1 MKYILNREGDKMN
14 KENINTKKLIE
25 LVSKGAAEEVIK
37 ILTDKK
43 LVKSAEINNKKE
55 LSYYK
60 KVEILLYNYEN
71 LKEAIKQKEEDI
83 ENLEKYGLKERSNSI
98 VVYSSA
104 GGNPEADRY
113 LELKQRYVIEKL
125 EIERDL
131 KRIDNALD
139 KIRKDSYFD
148 IIQLKY
154 LNLEEDKA
162 RTIEELANKLDKDRS
177 TIIRNKKRL
186 INKLVII
193 LFPESIRNAM

>member
-1 MKYILNREGDKMN
+1 MTVN
-14 KENINTKKLIE
+14 KSENNNTKKLIE

-37 ILTDKK
+37 ILTDKN
-43 LVKSAEINNKKE
+43 LVKSSEANNKKE

-83 ENLEKYGLKERSNSI
+83 ENLERYGLKEKSKSI
-98 VVYSSA
+98 VAYSSA

-113 LELKQRYVIEKL
+113 LELKQRYTIEKL
-125 EIERDL
+125 EIERDV

-139 KIRKDSYFD
+139 KIRGDEYFE

-154 LNLEEDKA
+154 LNAEEDKV
-162 RTIEELANKLDKDRS
+162 NKDDDMAERLNKDRR
-177 TIIRNKKRL
+177 TIIRNRKRL
-186 INKLVII
+186 IQKLITI
-193 LFPESIRNAM
+193 LFPESIRDII

>member
-1 MKYILNREGDKMN
+1 MN

-154 LNLEEDKA
+154 LNQDEE
-162 RTIEELANKLDKDRS
+162 KLIKDDEIAENMNKDRR
-177 TIIRNKKRL
+177 TIIRNRKRL
-186 INKLVII
+186 IQKLVTI
-193 LFPESIRNAM
+193 LFPESIREII

>member
-1 MKYILNREGDKMN
+1 MN
-14 KENINTKKLIE
+14 KENINAKKLIE

-83 ENLEKYGLKERSNSI
+83 ENLEKYGLKEKSCSV

-104 GGNPEADRY
+104 GGNLEADRY
-113 LELKQRYVIEKL
+113 LELKNKYIVEKL

-154 LNLEEDKA
+154 LNTEEDRVK
-162 RTIEELANKLDKDRS
+162 TDNELVEILDKERI
-177 TIIRNKKRL
+177 TIIRNRKRL
-186 INKLVII
+186 INKLTTI
-193 LFPESIRNAM
+193 LFPQNVRELL

>member
-1 MKYILNREGDKMN
+1 MG
-14 KENINTKKLIE
+14 KESINTKKLIE

-37 ILTDKK
+37 ILTDKN
-43 LVKSAEINNKKE
+43 LVKATEANNKKE

-83 ENLEKYGLKERSNSI
+83 ENLEKYGLKEKSKSI
-98 VVYSSA
+98 VAYSSA

-113 LELKQRYVIEKL
+113 LELKQRYTIEKL

-139 KIRKDSYFD
+139 KIRKDEYFK

-154 LNLEEDKA
+154 LNGEEERV
-162 RTIEELANKLDKDRS
+162 RTDNELIDILNKERI
-177 TIIRNKKRL
+177 TIIRNRKRL
-186 INKLVII
+186 INKLVTI
-193 LFPESIRNAM
+193 LFPQNIRELL